1 MEMTPERWA
10 KTGAYLREVAG
21 GDEGALAGIMERAV
35 RAGIPSIAVSADV
48 GRLLLLLTKLT
59 GVGRALEL
67 GTLAG
72 YSGTW
77 IARGMREDGRL
88 YTVEPEGR
96 HADFAQKTFDA
107 NGVSD
112 RVTILRTTALEA
124 ISSLHGEYGDAS
136 FDLIFADAIKSE
148 YPDYWRACRGM
159 IRKGGVFIADNALG
173 SGSWWIDEPGGQRA
187 EWAGAD
193 ALNRMVCADAEFD
206 AAIVP
211 IREGVLIARRK

>member
-10 KTGAYLREVAG
+10 KTCAYLGGVVG

-35 RAGIPSIAVSADV
+35 RAGIPDIAVSADV
-48 GRLLLLLTKLT
+48 GRLLLLLTRMT
-59 GVGRALEL
+59 GVRRALEL

-77 IARGMREDGRL
+77 IARGMEDGGRL
-88 YTVEPEGR
+88 YTVEPEAK
-96 HADFAQKTFDA
+96 HADFAARTFEE
-107 NGVSD
+107 NGVGD
-112 RVTILRTTALEA
+112 RVTIMRTTALEA

-159 IRKGGVFIADNALG
+159 IRRGGVFIADNALG
-173 SGSWWIDEPGGQRA
+173 SDSWWIDSPGSNTA
-187 EWAGAD
+187 SSSGAD
-193 ALNRMVCADAEFD
+193 ALNRIVCADAEFD
-206 AAIVP
+206 AGIVTN
-211 IREGVLIARRK
+211 RQGVLIARRK